1 MTELKRL
8 NKFISET
15 GFCSRREADKY
26 IEEGRVTVN
35 GSLPEMGVKV
45 SEADDVLID
54 GKPLKAKPKLVYIAY
69 NKPVGITCTTERKI
83 QSNIVKAVNY
93 PERIFPIG
101 RLDRP
106 SEGLIFLTNE
116 GDIVN
121 KILRAGNNHEKE
133 YVVTVDKPLNRQF
146 VNKMANGIPILDT
159 VTKKCKVKQT
169 GPQQFTIVLT
179 QGLNRQIR
187 RMCEYLGYEVVTLKR
202 TRIMNVTLKGLKVGQ
217 WRHLTE
223 QEMAEINNSIA
234 DSGKTEERSIDE
246 NKQPTQARAKQK
258 PRNEEEK
265 KRDFS
270 KYVKKARSDAKQ
282 GQSRSKAGNP
292 HSSKPNQIKRSST
305 KRTGTLTLKK

>member
-1 MTELKRL
+1 M
-8 NKFISET
+8 
-15 GFCSRREADKY
+15 
-26 IEEGRVTVN
+26 
-35 GSLPEMGVKV
+35 
-45 SEADDVLID
+45 
-54 GKPLKAKPKLVYIAY
+54 
-69 NKPVGITCTTERKI
+69 
-83 QSNIVKAVNY
+83 
-93 PERIFPIG
+93 
-101 RLDRP
+101 
-106 SEGLIFLTNE
+106 
-116 GDIVN
+116 
-121 KILRAGNNHEKE
+121 
-133 YVVTVDKPLNRQF
+133 
-146 VNKMANGIPILDT
+146 
-159 VTKKCKVKQT
+159 
-169 GPQQFTIVLT
+169 LT

-270 KYVKKARSDAKQ
+270 KYVKKARNDAKQ

-292 HSSKPNQIKRSST
+292 HSSKPNQTKRSST
-305 KRTGTLTLKK
+305 KRTGTLSLKK